1 MTTYVYGIARRGHG
15 RLPEQMGGIGDP
27 PRPVRT
33 VEQGELVA
41 LVSDA
46 PEELKPKRRDLLAHQ
61 NVLAEAGAGGPVLP
75 MRFGGVSTDDEA
87 VRAVL
92 AEHEERYLER
102 LQALDGKVE
111 YNVKATH
118 DEEAVLHQVLADN
131 AELRALS
138 EANRKAGGGTYEDK
152 APARRTHRRRRAAAR
167 EDRRR
172 PRGAG
177 PAGRR
182 RGAVPGT
189 AVHRLAGQHLLPR
202 AARERRRIRRRPWT
216 RVRDAGA
223 RTWCS
228 RCTARCRPTAS
239 RGEPWAS

>member
-138 EANRKAGGGTYEDK
+138 EANRKSGGGTYEDK
-152 APARRTHRRRRAAAR
+152 LRLGERIAAA
-167 EDRRR
+167 
-172 PRGAG
+172 
-177 PAGRR
+177 
-182 RGAVPGT
+182 V
-189 AVHRLAGQHLLPR
+189 QQ
-202 AARERRRIRRRPWT
+202 RERTDAALVEQALRDAAEEQCPGPQSTGWLANISFLVPRESADEFIAT
-216 RVRDAGA
+216 VDRVRAQAPHLVVQVHGPLPPYSF
-223 RTWCS
+223 T
-228 RCTARCRPTAS
+228 
-239 RGEPWAS
+239 G